1 MIFVEHEVYIL
12 GKCINFKTMATHLKE
27 IIHRFFFISTTL
39 KTLVGV
45 KDVLTEI
52 GMRLCLDSCLELFT
66 LKIGPRIYYLLKHC
80 IFLQVIQDNI

>member
-1 MIFVEHEVYIL
+1 MIFVEHEIYIL

-27 IIHRFFFISTTL
+27 IIHRFFNKHHPENTCR
-39 KTLVGV
+39 G

-52 GMRLCLDSCLELFT
+52 GMRLSLDSCLELFT